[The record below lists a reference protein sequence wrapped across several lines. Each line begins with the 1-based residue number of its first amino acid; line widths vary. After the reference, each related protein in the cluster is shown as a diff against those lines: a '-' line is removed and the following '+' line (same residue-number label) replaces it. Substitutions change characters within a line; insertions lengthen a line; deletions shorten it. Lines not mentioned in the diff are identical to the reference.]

1 VVMAL
6 SPKILIVD
14 DEHRMCESLQTL
26 LNGKG
31 HEVYTA
37 GSGAEARSIL
47 QDHKFDVALLDMVMP
62 DTDGHQLMDL
72 INQKNSETDIIIITG
87 NASLEF
93 AIGALKR
100 GAYDYVRKPFEFDE
114 LFTRIDNALKQ
125 KKLKKDNEI
134 INEKLEWSESRYR
147 SLVESSPDIIY
158 ALDEA
163 GNFTFINNAAERLL
177 CMDRQHLISNHYSTI
192 IHEEDQEKAKWFFN
206 ERRTGER
213 STTGVE
219 LRLISSEA
227 CGEPK
232 SYEVRH
238 LTIELKS
245 TGIYDR
251 DVVDSSKQFLG
262 TYGVARDISDRKR
275 LETQLRHAQKMEAVG
290 TLAGGI
296 AHDFNNLLMGIQG
309 YASLMLIKTSQEHSH
324 YKNLNNI
331 EQLVQNGADLTKQ
344 LLGFAREGKYNI
356 KSTDMKEIARDT
368 IRMFG
373 RTKKE
378 ISIYEDYEENIW
390 FVEVD
395 QGQLKQVLLNIFVN
409 AGHAMPGGGDLT
421 LATKNLILGAQDA
434 RAFGLPPGQYV
445 RTSVSDTGVGINEE
459 TRQRIFEPFFT
470 TKELGHG
477 TGLGLASAYGI
488 IQNHQGTI
496 DVDSQMD
503 EGTTF
508 HIYLPASK
516 KVRKVLKPAFEHHH
530 NAPETVLLVDDE
542 DVILKVGSQ
551 ILHEL
556 GYKVMTACSGKEA
569 LEIYAANRNKIDI
582 VVLDMIMPGMG
593 GGETY
598 DNIKAL
604 KLDVKVLLSS
614 GYSIMGEASAIME
627 RGCQGFI
634 QKPFTVKSF
643 SEKLREILNDEN
655 TPKLQNSRL
664 H

>member
-1 VVMAL
+1 V
-6 SPKILIVD
+6 
-14 DEHRMCESLQTL
+14 
-26 LNGKG
+26 
-31 HEVYTA
+31 
-37 GSGAEARSIL
+37 
-47 QDHKFDVALLDMVMP
+47 
-62 DTDGHQLMDL
+62 
-72 INQKNSETDIIIITG
+72 IIITG

-100 GAYDYVRKPFEFDE
+100 GAYDYVKKPFEVEE
-114 LFTRIDNALKQ
+114 LMATVENALNQ
-125 KKLKKDNEI
+125 KRLKKENEI
-134 INEKLEWSESRYR
+134 IHEKLEWSESRYR
-147 SLVESSPDIIY
+147 RLVENSPDIIY

-163 GNFTFINNAAERLL
+163 GNFTFISNAAERLL
-177 CMDRQHLISNHYSTI
+177 CVDRQQLISKHYSTI
-192 IHEEDQEKAKWFFN
+192 IHEDDQEKAKWFFN

-219 LRLISSEA
+219 LKLISSEE

-245 TGIYDR
+245 TGVYDKNVSDR
-251 DVVDSSKQFLG
+251 SKKFLG

-275 LETQLRHAQKMEAVG
+275 LETQLRHAQKMEAIG

-296 AHDFNNLLMGIQG
+296 AHDFNNLLMGVQG
-309 YASLMLIKTSQEHSH
+309 YASLMLLKTDREHPH

-344 LLGFAREGKYNI
+344 LLGFARDGKYDV
-356 KSTDMKEIARDT
+356 KSTNMNEIARDT

-378 ISIYEDYEENIW
+378 ISIYEEYEEAIW
-390 FVEVD
+390 PVEAD
-395 QGQLKQVLLNIFVN
+395 QGQLQQVLLNIFVN
-409 AGHAMPGGGDLT
+409 AGQAMPGGGDLT
-421 LATKNLILGAQDA
+421 LVTKNVILATQDA
-434 RAFGLPPGQYV
+434 KVFGLPPARYV
-445 RTSVSDTGVGINEE
+445 RTSVSDTGVGIDQG

-470 TKELGHG
+470 TKEFGQG

-496 DVDSQMD
+496 AVDSQVG

-508 HIYLPASK
+508 HIYLPASE
-516 KVRKVLKPAFEHHH
+516 KVIRDEKPFFEYDH
-530 NAPETVLLVDDE
+530 NGPETVLLVDDE
-542 DVILKVGSQ
+542 DFILKVGSQ
-551 ILHEL
+551 ILQEL
-556 GYKVMTACSGKEA
+556 GYTVLTAGSGREA
-569 LEIYAANRNKIDI
+569 LEIYTANRDKIDV

-598 DNIKAL
+598 DSIKTL

-614 GYSIMGEASAIME
+614 GYSIMGEASAILH

-643 SEKLREILNDEN
+643 SEKLREILNGEN
-655 TPKLQNSRL
+655 NSMYQNL
-664 H
+664 PVQ

>member
-1 VVMAL
+1 MAF

-14 DEHRMCESLQTL
+14 DEPKMCESLRML
-26 LNGKG
+26 LGVKDY
-31 HEVYTA
+31 EVYTA
-37 GSGAEARSIL
+37 ASGAEARAIL
-47 QDHKFDVALLDMVMP
+47 QDRHFDVALVDMVMP

-72 INQKNSETDIIIITG
+72 INQKDPDTDVIVITG
-87 NASLEF
+87 DTSLEF

-100 GAYDYVRKPFEFDE
+100 GAYDYLRKPFEFEE
-114 LFTRIDNALKQ
+114 LLATVENALEQ
-125 KKLKKDNEI
+125 KRLKKENEL
-134 INEKLEWSESRYR
+134 INAKLEWSESRYGR
-147 SLVESSPDIIY
+147 LVESSPDIIY

-163 GNFTFINNAAERLL
+163 GNFTFISNAVERLL
-177 CMDRQHLISNHYSTI
+177 CMNREDLISRHYNTI
-192 IHEEDQEKAKWFFN
+192 IHEEDREKAKWFFN

-227 CGEPK
+227 CGESK
-232 SYEVRH
+232 SFEVRH

-245 TGIYDR
+245 TGVYDR
-251 DVVDSSKQFLG
+251 DVADSSKKFLG

-309 YASLMLIKTSQEHSH
+309 YASLMLLKTDREHPH
-324 YKNLNNI
+324 YKNLNSI

-344 LLGFAREGKYNI
+344 LLGFARDGKYDV
-356 KSTDMKEIARDT
+356 KSTNMNEIARDT

-378 ISIYEDYEENIW
+378 ISIYEEYEKAIW
-390 FVEVD
+390 PVEVD
-395 QGQLKQVLLNIFVN
+395 QGQLQQVLLNIFVN
-409 AGHAMPGGGDLT
+409 AGQAMLGGGDLT
-421 LATKNLILGAQDA
+421 LVTKNVNLGAQDA
-434 RAFGLPPGQYV
+434 RVLGLPPAKYV
-445 RTSVSDTGVGINEE
+445 RISVSDTGVGIEE
-459 TRQRIFEPFFT
+459 GTRQRIFEPFFT
-470 TKELGHG
+470 TKEFGHG

-496 DVDSQMD
+496 AVDSQVG

-508 HIYLPASK
+508 HIYLPASEK
-516 KVRKVLKPAFEHHH
+516 GIKDEKLFFGYDH
-530 NAPETVLLVDDE
+530 NDTQTVLLVDDE

-551 ILHEL
+551 ILQEL
-556 GYKVMTACSGKEA
+556 GYTVLTAGSGKEA
-569 LEIYAANRNKIDI
+569 LEIYSAYRDEIDI

-598 DNIKAL
+598 DSIKAL

-614 GYSIMGEASAIME
+614 GYSIIGEASAILN
-627 RGCQGFI
+627 RGCHGFI
-634 QKPFTVKSF
+634 QKPFTMKSF
-643 SEKLREILNDEN
+643 SEKLREILDGEN
-655 TPKLQNSRL
+655 TPMYQDSQL

>member
-1 VVMAL
+1 MAF

-14 DEHRMCESLQTL
+14 DEPRMCESLRML
-26 LNGKG
+26 FGRKG
-31 HEVYTA
+31 YEVCTA

-47 QDHKFDVALLDMVMP
+47 QDIQFDVALLDMVMP
-62 DTDGHQLMDL
+62 DTNGHQLMDL
-72 INQKNSETDIIIITG
+72 VNQKSRDTDVIIITG

-100 GAYDYVRKPFEFDE
+100 GAYDYVRKPFEFEE
-114 LFTRIDNALKQ
+114 LLATVENALNQ
-125 KKLKKDNEI
+125 KRLKKENEI
-134 INEKLEWSESRYR
+134 IHEKLEWSEGRYR
-147 SLVESSPDIIY
+147 RLVENSPDIIY

-163 GNFTFINNAAERLL
+163 GNFTFISNAAERLL
-177 CMDRQHLISNHYSTI
+177 CVDRQQLISKHYSTI
-192 IHEEDQEKAKWFFN
+192 IHEDDQEKAKWFFN

-219 LRLISSEA
+219 LKLISSEE

-245 TGIYDR
+245 TGIYDKNVSDR
-251 DVVDSSKQFLG
+251 SKKFLG

-275 LETQLRHAQKMEAVG
+275 LETQLRHAQKMEAIG

-296 AHDFNNLLMGIQG
+296 AHDFNNLLMGVQG
-309 YASLMLIKTSQEHSH
+309 YASLMLLKTDREHPH
-324 YKNLNNI
+324 YKNLNSI
-331 EQLVQNGADLTKQ
+331 EKLVQNGADLTKQ
-344 LLGFAREGKYNI
+344 LLGFARDGKYDV
-356 KSTDMKEIARDT
+356 KSTNMNEIARDT

-378 ISIYEDYEENIW
+378 ISIYEEYEQAIW
-390 FVEVD
+390 PVEAD
-395 QGQLKQVLLNIFVN
+395 QGQLQQVLLNIFVN
-409 AGHAMPGGGDLT
+409 AGQAMPGGGDLT
-421 LATKNLILGAQDA
+421 LVTKNVILGAKDA
-434 RAFGLPPGQYV
+434 RVFGLPPARYV
-445 RTSVSDTGVGINEE
+445 RTSVTDTGVGIDQG

-470 TKELGHG
+470 TKEFGHG

-496 DVDSQMD
+496 DVDSQVG

-508 HIYLPASK
+508 HIYLPASE
-516 KVRKVLKPAFEHHH
+516 KVIKDEKPFFEYDH
-530 NAPETVLLVDDE
+530 NGPETVLLVDDE
-542 DVILKVGSQ
+542 DFILKVGSQ
-551 ILHEL
+551 ILQEL
-556 GYKVMTACSGKEA
+556 GYTVLTAGSGREA
-569 LEIYAANRNKIDI
+569 LEIYTANRDKID
-582 VVLDMIMPGMG
+582 VVILDMIMPGMG

-598 DNIKAL
+598 DSIKAL

-614 GYSIMGEASAIME
+614 GYSIMGEASAILN

-643 SEKLREILNDEN
+643 SEKLREILDGEN
-655 TPKLQNSRL
+655 NSMYQSL
-664 H
+664 PAQ

>member
-1 VVMAL
+1 MAL

-14 DEHRMCESLQTL
+14 DEYRMCESLRML
-26 LNGKG
+26 LSGKG
-31 HEVYTA
+31 FEVYTA
-37 GSGAEARSIL
+37 GSGVEARAIL
-47 QDHKFDVALLDMVMP
+47 QDRKFDVALLDMVMP

-72 INQKNSETDIIIITG
+72 INQKNPDTDIIIITG
-87 NASLEF
+87 NTSLEF

-100 GAYDYVRKPFEFDE
+100 GAYDYVRKPFEFEE
-114 LFTRIDNALKQ
+114 LLATVENALKQ
-125 KKLKKDNEI
+125 KRLKKENEI
-134 INEKLEWSESRYR
+134 INAKLEWSEIRYR
-147 SLVESSPDIIY
+147 RLVESSPDIIY

-177 CMDRQHLISNHYSTI
+177 GMDRQDLISRHYNTI
-192 IHEEDQEKAKWFFN
+192 IHGEDQEKAKWFFN

-219 LRLISSEA
+219 LRLISSEE

-251 DVVDSSKQFLG
+251 DVADSSKQFLG

-309 YASLMLIKTSQEHSH
+309 YASLMLLKTNPQHPH
-324 YKNLNNI
+324 YKNLNGI

-344 LLGFAREGKYNI
+344 LLGFARDGKYHV
-356 KSTDMKEIARDT
+356 KTTDMNEVARDT

-378 ISIYEDYEENIW
+378 ISICEEYEENIW
-390 FVEVD
+390 SVEVD

-421 LATKNLILGAQDA
+421 LVTKNVILGAQDA
-434 RAFGLPPGQYV
+434 QTLGLPPARYV
-445 RTSVSDTGVGINEE
+445 RASVSDTGVGINEE

-470 TKELGHG
+470 TKEFGHG

-496 DVDSQMD
+496 DVDSQME

-508 HIYLPASK
+508 HIYLPASQK
-516 KVRKVLKPAFEHHH
+516 IRKVVKPDFEHHH
-530 NAPETVLLVDDE
+530 NGPETVLLVDDE

-551 ILHEL
+551 ILQEL
-556 GYKVMTACSGKEA
+556 GYTVMTASSGKEA
-569 LEIYAANRNKIDI
+569 LEIYSANRDKIDI

-598 DNIKAL
+598 DSIKAL

-614 GYSIMGEASAIME
+614 GYSIMGEASTILD

-643 SEKLREILNDEN
+643 SEKLREILNGEN
-655 TPKLQNSRL
+655 TPMYQSSQL

>member
-1 VVMAL
+1 MAF

-14 DEHRMCESLQTL
+14 DEPRMCESLRML
-26 LNGKG
+26 FGRKG
-31 HEVYTA
+31 YEVCTA
-37 GSGAEARSIL
+37 GSGAEARAIL
-47 QDHKFDVALLDMVMP
+47 QDRQFDVALLDMVMP
-62 DTDGHQLMDL
+62 DTNGHQLMDL
-72 INQKNSETDIIIITG
+72 INQKSRDTDVIIITG

-100 GAYDYVRKPFEFDE
+100 GAYDYVRKPFEFEE
-114 LFTRIDNALKQ
+114 LLATVENALNQ
-125 KKLKKDNEI
+125 KRLKRENEI
-134 INEKLEWSESRYR
+134 IHEKLEWSESRYR
-147 SLVESSPDIIY
+147 RLVENSPDIIY

-163 GNFTFINNAAERLL
+163 GNFTFISNAAERIL
-177 CMDRQHLISNHYSTI
+177 CVDRQQLISKHYSTI
-192 IHEEDQEKAKWFFN
+192 IHEDDQEKAKWFFN

-219 LRLISSEA
+219 LKLISSEE

-245 TGIYDR
+245 TGIYDKNVSDR
-251 DVVDSSKQFLG
+251 SKKFLG

-275 LETQLRHAQKMEAVG
+275 LETQLRHAQKMEAIG

-296 AHDFNNLLMGIQG
+296 AHDFNNLLMGVQG
-309 YASLMLIKTSQEHSH
+309 YASLMLLKTDREHPH

-344 LLGFAREGKYNI
+344 LLGFARDGKYDV
-356 KSTDMKEIARDT
+356 KSTNMNEIARDT

-378 ISIYEDYEENIW
+378 ISIYEEYEQAIW
-390 FVEVD
+390 PVEAD
-395 QGQLKQVLLNIFVN
+395 QGQLQQVLLNIFVN
-409 AGHAMPGGGDLT
+409 AGQAMFGGGDLT
-421 LATKNLILGAQDA
+421 LVTKNVILGAQDA
-434 RAFGLPPGQYV
+434 KVFGLPPARYV
-445 RTSVSDTGVGINEE
+445 RTSVSDTGVGIDEG

-470 TKELGHG
+470 TKEFGHG

-496 DVDSQMD
+496 AVDSQVG

-508 HIYLPASK
+508 HIYLPASEK
-516 KVRKVLKPAFEHHH
+516 GIKDEKPFFEYDH
-530 NAPETVLLVDDE
+530 NDPETVLLVDDE
-542 DVILKVGSQ
+542 DFILKVGSQ
-551 ILHEL
+551 ILQEL
-556 GYKVMTACSGKEA
+556 GYAVLTAGSGREA
-569 LEIYAANRNKIDI
+569 LEIYTANRDKIDV

-598 DNIKAL
+598 DSIKTL

-614 GYSIMGEASAIME
+614 GYSIMGEASAILN

-643 SEKLREILNDEN
+643 SEKLREILDGEN
-655 TPKLQNSRL
+655 NSMYQNL
-664 H
+664 PVQ